1 MPSIKNAPEDFVVE
15 ELPAYEPS
23 GEGEHFFVRF
33 TKRDLTTD
41 VAVQRFARA
50 LDVRARDIGV
60 AGLKDK
66 VAITTQTISFPYAAG
81 LEAKV
86 AALALEGITV
96 LDALRHG
103 NKLKTGHL
111 HGNRFAILIKDIAP
125 AQIPVILEAFA
136 RIAREG
142 IPNAYG
148 EQRFGRAGDNAD
160 RARRW
165 LSGKEPAPRDPRQKR
180 LMWSALQ
187 SAMFNEVLARRVK
200 EGTWAT
206 CVAGD
211 LVKRRDS
218 GGLFVCTDVQ
228 ADQERALRGEVSATG
243 PMFGLKMRDP
253 EGAPFALEQGVLAE
267 MLGDGVDMSLTKA
280 IGEGT
285 RRALRLWVEDLR
297 AEREQDDSIRVY
309 FVLPK
314 GAYATTVISAAIE
327 GGISDPAVN
336 SVPTSGDQALND
348 PGLNGEEIHD

>member
-1 MPSIKNAPEDFVVE
+1 MPSIKNVPEDFVVE

-23 GEGEHFFVRF
+23 GDGEHFFVRF

-41 VAVQRFARA
+41 VAVSRFARA
-50 LDVRARDIGV
+50 LDVRVRDVGV

-66 VAITTQTISFPYAAG
+66 VAVTTQTISFPFSAG
-81 LEAKV
+81 MEEKV
-86 AALALEGITV
+86 ASLALEGITV
-96 LDALRHG
+96 LDARRHG

-125 AQIPVILEAFA
+125 AQVDGILETFV

-148 EQRFGRAGDNAD
+148 EQRFGRAGDNAA

-165 LSGKEPAPRDPRQKR
+165 LSGKEAAPRDPRQKR
-180 LMWSALQ
+180 LLWSSLQ
-187 SAMFNEVLARRVK
+187 SAMFNEVLARRVTN
-200 EGTWAT
+200 GTWAT
-206 CVAGD
+206 CLAGD
-211 LVKRRDS
+211 LVKRCDS
-218 GGLFVCTDVQ
+218 GGLFLCTDVP

-253 EGAPFALEQGVLAE
+253 EGEPYALEQGVLAE
-267 MLGDGVDMSLTKA
+267 MLGDDVDMSLTKS

-285 RRALRLWVEDLR
+285 RRALRLWVEELK

-314 GAYATTVISAAIE
+314 GAYATTVISSAIE
-327 GGISDPAVN
+327 GISDPPVN
-336 SVPTSGDQALND
+336 SVPTSGDLALND
-348 PGLNGEEIHD
+348 PGPNGQEFHD